1 MLKIN
6 KTERCLGKKANVFK
20 REKNF
25 LTNREETNKIHSG
38 VVIAESTTHVQVY
51 KATGERKDV
60 SADSSEW
67 FPIQSAKLWVE
78 FAD

>member
-51 KATGERKDV
+51 KATGERKD
-60 SADSSEW
+60 AFPEASEW
-67 FPIQSAKLWVE
+67 FAIKSPKIWTE
-78 FAD
+78 FA